1 MMLSSSGFV
10 DYVMFSHDGTNRTK
24 IRQRCFVELARGETG
39 TEVVDSLRF
48 YDRLNTKGGHLN
60 HVLQSM
66 TLKKLNLTQQMQ
78 TYTDSASTKV
88 TLLLVCFYCLVT
100 LRQRL

>member
-1 MMLSSSGFV
+1 MLAVAIMPWTGPPLMMLSSSGFV

-48 YDRLNTKGGHLN
+48 YDRLNTKGGHFN

-78 TYTDSASTKV
+78 TY
-88 TLLLVCFYCLVT
+88 
-100 LRQRL
+100 RLSVN